1 MDIIF
6 FLLFAFSIIS
16 IYIGVRRELAPVGVV
31 AGFGIMACSI
41 TMILFLLQRV
51 DVALQGV
58 IFGLI
63 IGAAM
68 ALATLAI
75 AWYFHAQEREGADA

>member
-6 FLLFAFSIIS
+6 FLLFAVSIVG
-16 IYIGVRRELAPVGVV
+16 IYLGVRRELAPVGMV

-63 IGAAM
+63 IGAVM
-68 ALATLAI
+68 AIATLAV
-75 AWYFHAQEREGADA
+75 AWYFHTQEREQA